1 MFRDLWN
8 FTFKYAYWYWSP
20 WVGKVSDMIARGEL
34 ISLLNTGEGCSGICL
49 SESSTYGVV
58 NIISNEVSYSN
69 QPSPFA
75 PNPEAHPGVRQRNIV
90 DLLCNFKVFDA
101 IIHPSKYT
109 TSFPSGFQKPYF
121 MPTSPRESI
130 LSMIPTDAF
139 RHRESILSLIPR
151 DIFKPSIIIDDKVLY
166 YDTPYSTMPFLS
178 SELETIIYCRKEF
191 VRYSLLPEL
200 ISEVTSQN
208 TFQEFWVRNANKELN
223 VRIEQ
228 WRTLTRV
235 LDVLA
240 ANRHPWFGDFYDV
253 VTEYYGPSYR
263 KFELID
269 KYLKEWYELEDLMAH
284 QSRLLQEGGYL
295 DSSSDESEASYSSG
309 SESNSSD

>member
-1 MFRDLWN
+1 
-8 FTFKYAYWYWSP
+8 
-20 WVGKVSDMIARGEL
+20 
-34 ISLLNTGEGCSGICL
+34 
-49 SESSTYGVV
+49 
-58 NIISNEVSYSN
+58 
-69 QPSPFA
+69 
-75 PNPEAHPGVRQRNIV
+75 
-90 DLLCNFKVFDA
+90 
-101 IIHPSKYT
+101 
-109 TSFPSGFQKPYF
+109 

-139 RHRESILSLIPR
+139 RHRESILSLIPI

-191 VRYSLLPEL
+191 VGYSLLPEL